1 MPGTTVIPE
10 DMRMHEP
17 IVFES
22 APGKDVLPP
31 GNTLKT
37 SRLRNAMAR
46 RKLER
51 MRDRK
56 LLRKHVEEL
65 WK

>member
-1 MPGTTVIPE
+1 
-10 DMRMHEP
+10 MHEP

-37 SRLRNAMAR
+37 SRLINAMAR

>member
-1 MPGTTVIPE
+1 
-10 DMRMHEP
+10 MHEH
-17 IVFES
+17 IAFEPAS
-22 APGKDVLPP
+22 VKDVLSS
-31 GNTLKT
+31 GNTPRT

-65 WK
+65 GK